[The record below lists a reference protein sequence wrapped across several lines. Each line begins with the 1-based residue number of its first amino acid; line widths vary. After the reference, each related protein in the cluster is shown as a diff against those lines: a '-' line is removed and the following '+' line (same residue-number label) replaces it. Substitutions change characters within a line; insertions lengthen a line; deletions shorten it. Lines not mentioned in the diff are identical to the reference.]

1 MWTASRCI
9 ASDAWMAI
17 LCLAAKQILFSSLLR
32 LLERAPL
39 WHRGQRN
46 ALVCR
51 AEKKVTQTQNGRFFT
66 SIFFCF
72 GFIKFKRWSHSTQ
85 PFSHSF
91 FQSIKC
97 SSIQGDVR
105 QLENRQVFN
114 GKVLQAYSCVVLLW
128 IWALLIC
135 ICPPLSFCNLL
146 AIVTVRSSKQ
156 YSMYSASFGVQT
168 KNVLTG

>member
-1 MWTASRCI
+1 MDGYTLLSSKANPVFLAFTTTGTRSAPTSRPTKR
-9 ASDAWMAI
+9 SGLSGW
-17 LCLAAKQILFSSLLR
+17 
-32 LLERAPL
+32 
-39 WHRGQRN
+39 
-46 ALVCR
+46 
-51 AEKKVTQTQNGRFFT
+51 EKGHSNSKRTFLHFNF
-66 SIFFCF
+66 FFCF

-114 GKVLQAYSCVVLLW
+114 GKVLQAYSRVVLLW

-146 AIVTVRSSKQ
+146 TIVTVRSSKQ